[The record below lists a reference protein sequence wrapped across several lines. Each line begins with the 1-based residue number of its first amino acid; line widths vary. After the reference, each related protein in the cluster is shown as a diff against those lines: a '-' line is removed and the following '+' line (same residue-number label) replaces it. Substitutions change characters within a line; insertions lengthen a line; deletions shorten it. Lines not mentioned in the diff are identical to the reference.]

1 MNARRDAETS
11 MLLAGLKV
19 LVVDDSANM
28 RDLIVALLNSM
39 GITDIT
45 CAEDGD
51 AGLEYFATA
60 TPDLVITDGMM
71 EPMTGYAMTSA
82 IRALSDDG
90 ASGEFKRSD
99 VPVLMLSGHS
109 EPDIVEWA
117 RDEGVTDYIVK
128 PVSPE
133 LFYERVLAAISNPT
147 HIVETAGFR
156 GPSPRRTLPVHE
168 AYRAQDKPAHDA

>member
-1 MNARRDAETS
+1 MNARPDDTAT
-11 MLLAGLKV
+11 LLAGLKV

-28 RDLIVALLNSM
+28 RELLVALLNTM
-39 GITDIT
+39 GVADVT

-51 AGLEYFATA
+51 AGLEHFEHA

-71 EPMTGYAMTSA
+71 QPMTGYAMTSA
-82 IRALSDDG
+82 IRALSDNG
-90 ASGEFKRSD
+90 ASGGFKRSD
-99 VPVLMLSGHS
+99 VPVLMLSGHN
-109 EPDIVEWA
+109 EPDLVKLA

-147 HIVETAGFR
+147 HIVETGSFR

-168 AYRAQDKPAHDA
+168 A